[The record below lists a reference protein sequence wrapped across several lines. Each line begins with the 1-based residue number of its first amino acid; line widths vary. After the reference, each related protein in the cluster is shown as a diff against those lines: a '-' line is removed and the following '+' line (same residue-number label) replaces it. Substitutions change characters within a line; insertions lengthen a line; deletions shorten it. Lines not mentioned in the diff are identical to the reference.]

1 MDLLHLE
8 YFLTV
13 AQMGSMTSA
22 ATFLNVAQ
30 SSVSRCI
37 ARLEDGLGVPLF
49 ERNGRGIVLTDYG
62 RIFYSHAESIMREY
76 ADGERQL
83 KELRDQYTGR
93 ISIAT
98 CAPRMI
104 NPLMIEYITEYPD
117 ILFRQRRITDF
128 SVIKSNLDNGMLD
141 YALTYSPCADPEYE
155 WTPLLTENYYLL
167 LSSSHPLSERTQISL
182 AELSGESFLVNAC
195 DDPDFIEKHCKQA
208 GLEPKFTFI
217 SDEYELLGPM
227 AERGLGITL
236 ISTTALY
243 DLKKSIPVQRFSL
256 IRSIPI
262 QDETFKRTLG
272 VLCRKHHYMSA
283 AAKNFRKKLIAY
295 FKTIELEMNQQNI

>member
-1 MDLLHLE
+1 
-8 YFLTV
+8 
-13 AQMGSMTSA
+13 MGSMTSA
-22 ATFLNVAQ
+22 AAFLNVAQ

-37 ARLEDGLGVPLF
+37 ARLEDSLGVPLF

-98 CAPRMI
+98 CTPRMI

-128 SVIKSNLDNGMLD
+128 SVIKSHLDNGMLD

-167 LSSSHPLSERTQISL
+167 LSSNHPLADRTQISL
-182 AELSGESFLVNAC
+182 AELSGESFLVNAS

-208 GLEPKFTFI
+208 GMDPKFSFI

-236 ISTTALY
+236 ISTSALY
-243 DLKKSIPVQRFSL
+243 DLKKSVPVQRFSL
-256 IRSIPI
+256 IRNIPI
-262 QDETFKRTLG
+262 QDENFKRTLG

-283 AAKNFRKKLIAY
+283 AARNFRKKLIAY